1 MKAIRPNGGYV
12 GLSGPAMKHTA
23 LANVCMMRELL
34 DESIDVVG
42 VGGVQTG
49 KDAFELCLEMQ
60 G

>member
-1 MKAIRPNGGYV
+1 
-12 GLSGPAMKHTA
+12 MKHTA